1 MKDLKEKYDAI
12 DVLVSNLV
20 KKDIIEIMLDGKIIY
35 DKEDIYDIL
44 DYITV
49 CLYSKYNENEKYID
63 CIKYVNICAD
73 RLKSNSNFDMTID
86 NLLFKMWE
94 ELNENCN
101 RR

>member
-1 MKDLKEKYDAI
+1 M
-12 DVLVSNLV
+12 
-20 KKDIIEIMLDGKIIY
+20 KKDIIDIMLEGKIIY
-35 DKEDIYDIL
+35 DKENIYDIL

-49 CLYSKYNENEKYID
+49 CLYSKFNENEKYID
-63 CIKYVNICAD
+63 CIKYVNECAD

-94 ELNENCN
+94 ELNENSN